1 MNVLSPSAMICTR
14 DFLTAILY
22 RPTKTLASFS
32 TAKGSRIN
40 RLASFLLMPAPISI
54 FNALFRFMPSPPS
67 QRLAHG
73 KQCLGES
80 VCGNAIIEKAA
91 RESSNGIENLLTAK
105 VCFVC
110 SEIAVAGC
118 LVPHQPV
125 CAVAAISAS
134 HQQLN
139 CAFSRH
145 GSIPLSIFTPQCGQY
160 GIPRIS
166 SLAMVPL
173 SVLKLKS
180 VQQFEHSVYGLPV
193 AVWRKIHCPLA
204 LGATSAAGSVTMSQR
219 IRSSIEFCAGLVFAH
234 RCFCIARKASSL
246 RI

>member
-1 MNVLSPSAMICTR
+1 MICTR

-91 RESSNGIENLLTAK
+91 RESSNGIENLLTTK

-118 LVPHQPV
+118 LAPHKPI
-125 CAVAAISAS
+125 CTIAAISAG

-139 CAFSRH
+139 CTLSCHGTFPPFHVPSASAPYVPADRRLRQPISDVLLLSGDAGNQLWHLRYRRLAYPAFS
-145 GSIPLSIFTPQCGQY
+145 
-160 GIPRIS
+160 
-166 SLAMVPL
+166 V
-173 SVLKLKS
+173 
-180 VQQFEHSVYGLPV
+180 
-193 AVWRKIHCPLA
+193 
-204 LGATSAAGSVTMSQR
+204 
-219 IRSSIEFCAGLVFAH
+219 
-234 RCFCIARKASSL
+234 
-246 RI
+246 